1 MSFCILFVRTIWNS
15 HAIVTR
21 SRCHWVPPRYT
32 TEVIIY
38 TTRQHINGLT
48 FVIVS
53 HLVWTESPP
62 TTTKLMFMCFC
73 VIYTLLV
80 QHNYRRIDKTN
91 KFCFIHLILPLSYD
105 SMPLLHASVNAERTI
120 QIKFSWINMNN
131 CGGRVKT
138 RNSEFRFA
146 EKNGCLDVDM
156 TAIFIGYAAVT
167 AISFIGIPSS
177 YIYYTYTEELE
188 FLRNKQ
194 NSASSGAAKQ
204 HLYYLWPCRSMSHL
218 VDSLWSTSIQG
229 HTPFYM
235 DSFALCGMC
244 TCQHYHDDLAYSVV
258 CLELIFFHYDS
269 VNDKSKQIKHKNKN
283 TKTKTQKYRPF
294 NCRVGY
300 FCMCRLNSTFIPRLV
315 WNWCV

>member
-1 MSFCILFVRTIWNS
+1 
-15 HAIVTR
+15 
-21 SRCHWVPPRYT
+21 
-32 TEVIIY
+32 
-38 TTRQHINGLT
+38 
-48 FVIVS
+48 
-53 HLVWTESPP
+53 
-62 TTTKLMFMCFC
+62 MF
-73 VIYTLLV
+73 
-80 QHNYRRIDKTN
+80 R
-91 KFCFIHLILPLSYD
+91 
-105 SMPLLHASVNAERTI
+105 
-120 QIKFSWINMNN
+120 
-131 CGGRVKT
+131 
-138 RNSEFRFA
+138 
-146 EKNGCLDVDM
+146 
-156 TAIFIGYAAVT
+156 YAAVT